1 MIRAEGRLG
10 TTRIAAAAPGIPV
23 SDTVI
28 ADESGAG
35 GEVSRIGG
43 VDVTFV
49 RFTTAPNSRGE
60 RTVVLCASFPLTV
73 TDGAGGSAEWTV
85 TAEQAGDAGEPDAAA
100 EALIRSVKSIL
111 SAPHEA
117 VRNEGGSEREE

>member
-1 MIRAEGRLG
+1 
-10 TTRIAAAAPGIPV
+10 
-23 SDTVI
+23 
-28 ADESGAG
+28 
-35 GEVSRIGG
+35 
-43 VDVTFV
+43 
-49 RFTTAPNSRGE
+49 
-60 RTVVLCASFPLTV
+60 
-73 TDGAGGSAEWTV
+73 V